1 MKDYI
6 RKRVLDI
13 CQHILTSKN
22 TVRQAAVIFSVS
34 KSTVHKDIPKVNGE
48 KAMFWGFIKSSFYG
62 ILIHVESS
70 SF

>member
-13 CQHILTSKN
+13 CQHILESKH
-22 TVRQAAVIFSVS
+22 TVRQVAVVFNVS

-48 KAMFWGFIKSSFYG
+48 
-62 ILIHVESS
+62 
-70 SF
+70 